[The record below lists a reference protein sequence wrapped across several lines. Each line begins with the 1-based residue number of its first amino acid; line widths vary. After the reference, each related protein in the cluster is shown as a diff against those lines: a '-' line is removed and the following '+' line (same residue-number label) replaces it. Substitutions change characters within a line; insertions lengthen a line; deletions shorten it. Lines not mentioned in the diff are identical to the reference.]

1 MQFNIKKE
9 KKEYRGIKY
18 KKLKVKETYE
28 KFMKLT
34 KKKIFANSIT
44 R

>member
-18 KKLKVKETYE
+18 KKLKIKETYE
-28 KFMKLT
+28 
-34 KKKIFANSIT
+34 NS
-44 R
+44 